1 MLSMKFVCLLTI
13 AAAAVCAAPDVV
25 TPVHDNN
32 VTSRPI
38 LDNDGTKDRE
48 NRTFVPDLTDD
59 DKDDGDKAKIDGITL
74 KLLKNPELESLL
86 DNEDNILQSE
96 LGE

>member
-1 MLSMKFVCLLTI
+1 MLSMKFVCLITL
-13 AAAAVCAAPDVV
+13 AAAVCAAPDVV

-32 VTSRPI
+32 ATSRSI
-38 LDNDGTKDRE
+38 LDNDVTKDRE
-48 NRTFVPDLTDD
+48 NRTFVPDFTDD